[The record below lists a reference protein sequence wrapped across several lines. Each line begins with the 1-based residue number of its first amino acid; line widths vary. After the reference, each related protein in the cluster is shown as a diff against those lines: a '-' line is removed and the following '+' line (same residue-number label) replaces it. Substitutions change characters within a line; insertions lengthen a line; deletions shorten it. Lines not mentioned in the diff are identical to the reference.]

1 MSDLEK
7 DNESLNLNN
16 LSLNL
21 IQYFDDEI
29 KINKNIETDWKPPKI
44 YGLNNS
50 YKILTHYYQQ
60 PGEKILHLF
69 TFQTPT
75 LFYFK

>member
-16 LSLNL
+16 LSPNL

-29 KINKNIETDWKPPKI
+29 KINKNIETDWKPPKNMDLI
-44 YGLNNS
+44 IHVKY
-50 YKILTHYYQQ
+50 
-60 PGEKILHLF
+60 
-69 TFQTPT
+69 
-75 LFYFK
+75 